1 MHSKID
7 ELIIEYEIIE
17 YSNKVLA
24 KHVSYIE
31 TVRAWCDRIG
41 QIKLAYSVIKNNI
54 DEGREFYEM
63 LRDLKKANSLLD
75 SQKAKF
81 LSLLKANV
89 GNFRIFMSSQAEMF
103 MKACSHYLDELTL
116 NDVRAM
122 LEDDQYSFKGSYI
135 SEPDKYIEKVQN
147 AINTYK
153 GTLENVKL
161 RKLWKELTGTETPF
175 NWSVTYSMPIMAM
188 VPDLDSEIA
197 RKAFSTINTGKNDSN
212 AIASAKDY
220 ISKMTYV
227 DKLTSKEA
235 RDKAFVDAFLKDY
248 DVLFESVD
256 SVKDYLKAHITEHP
270 YYWLENKTVTSKIRD
285 LARAK
290 YMETGYSK
298 AKKAI
303 DDMPAEK
310 VKDYLKQL
318 IEDNVLVGV
327 EIMKSNM

>member
-1 MHSKID
+1 M
-7 ELIIEYEIIE
+7 
-17 YSNKVLA
+17 
-24 KHVSYIE
+24 
-31 TVRAWCDRIG
+31 RAWCDRIG
-41 QIKLAYSVIKNNI
+41 QIKLAYSVIKNSI

-63 LRDLKKANSLLD
+63 LRNLKKDNSLLD

-89 GNFRIFMSSQAEMF
+89 DNFRIFMSSQAEMF

-147 AINTYK
+147 AVNAYK

-175 NWSVTYSMPIMAM
+175 NWADTYSMPIMAM

-197 RKAFSTINTGKNDSN
+197 RKAFSTINTGKNDFN

-220 ISKMTYV
+220 ISKM
-227 DKLTSKEA
+227 
-235 RDKAFVDAFLKDY
+235 
-248 DVLFESVD
+248 
-256 SVKDYLKAHITEHP
+256 P
-270 YYWLENKTVTSKIRD
+270 
-285 LARAK
+285 
-290 YMETGYSK
+290 
-298 AKKAI
+298 
-303 DDMPAEK
+303 
-310 VKDYLKQL
+310 
-318 IEDNVLVGV
+318 
-327 EIMKSNM
+327 

>member
-1 MHSKID
+1 M
-7 ELIIEYEIIE
+7 
-17 YSNKVLA
+17 
-24 KHVSYIE
+24 
-31 TVRAWCDRIG
+31 
-41 QIKLAYSVIKNNI
+41 
-54 DEGREFYEM
+54 
-63 LRDLKKANSLLD
+63 
-75 SQKAKF
+75 
-81 LSLLKANV
+81 
-89 GNFRIFMSSQAEMF
+89 
-103 MKACSHYLDELTL
+103 
-116 NDVRAM
+116 
-122 LEDDQYSFKGSYI
+122 
-135 SEPDKYIEKVQN
+135 
-147 AINTYK
+147 
-153 GTLENVKL
+153 
-161 RKLWKELTGTETPF
+161 WKELTGTETPF
-175 NWSVTYSMPIMAM
+175 NWADTYSMPIMAM

-197 RKAFSTINTGKNDSN
+197 RKAFSTINTGKNDFN

-220 ISKMTYV
+220 ISKMPYV

-248 DVLFESVD
+248 EVLFEGVD
-256 SVKDYLKAHITEHP
+256 SIKDYLKAHITEQP

-285 LARAK
+285 LARVK